1 MKPSGALLFPNA
13 TDTPSTWV
21 GSAQSSLNMAASPAP
36 LLRLRVLKLLP
47 AAASWPRFSPGWAEV
62 PGEGPSWRA
71 CADAVWAELILRGAC
86 HMSRAPAPLPLL
98 PAGLC
103 EWSSAGYVGR
113 SLYSLCATPEPTE
126 RAAHRRWPRAPPRR
140 TSVTGKGK
148 WASLFPNRS
157 FPGRRPPAHP
167 RSPLVQRAGE
177 SARLPPR
184 SPELASPVWPPVKE
198 VDRLVPAS
206 VGRHLPGSPA
216 LLSGQGPQAARS
228 FLAKGRQARP
238 ALKSGSSAA
247 YDACPEDRVGWRSLK
262 KRAAEAGFC
271 LLLLWIHQGFR
282 VGLSEVQSR
291 RSGQR
296 SWCVCIFPFAAQS
309 A

>member
-13 TDTPSTWV
+13 TDTPSTRV

-47 AAASWPRFSPGWAEV
+47 AAASWPQFSPGWAEV

-71 CADAVWAELILRGAC
+71 CADVVWAELNLRGAC

-148 WASLFPNRS
+148 
-157 FPGRRPPAHP
+157 
-167 RSPLVQRAGE
+167 
-177 SARLPPR
+177 
-184 SPELASPVWPPVKE
+184 
-198 VDRLVPAS
+198 
-206 VGRHLPGSPA
+206 
-216 LLSGQGPQAARS
+216 
-228 FLAKGRQARP
+228 
-238 ALKSGSSAA
+238 
-247 YDACPEDRVGWRSLK
+247 
-262 KRAAEAGFC
+262 
-271 LLLLWIHQGFR
+271 
-282 VGLSEVQSR
+282 
-291 RSGQR
+291 
-296 SWCVCIFPFAAQS
+296 
-309 A
+309 